1 MTIICPTSLYVF
13 VSNICSVCFLCIKD
27 KYFACVYFICVS
39 DKYLLFFLFMSDK
52 YVPCFLKKKY
62 ICPMFFHICQ

>member
-1 MTIICPTSLYVF
+1 MTIICPTSLYVS

-27 KYFACVYFICVS
+27 INFACVYFICVS

-52 YVPCFLKKKY
+52 LNMSHVFSYLSMINTY
-62 ICPMFFHICQ
+62 L